1 VNLNLH
7 KHVVRG
13 AIAMKFSYAL
23 RSAQSAAL
31 LGFVALGLTSTSAF
45 ATTQTTTFAVT
56 ATVQGSCTISATAL
70 SFGAYTGTALPG
82 TSTISVN
89 CTGGTTYNVG
99 LNPGGATGATV
110 TTRKMTGQFLHGS
123 LAYSLFSNAGMT
135 TNWGNTVNTD
145 TVAGTG
151 TGAAQSLTV
160 YGNIP
165 AGTAPAADGYSDTIT
180 TTITY

>member
-1 VNLNLH
+1 
-7 KHVVRG
+7 
-13 AIAMKFSYAL
+13 MKLSYAL
-23 RSAQSAAL
+23 RSAAL
-31 LGFVALGLTSTSAF
+31 LGFAVLGLTSTSAF

-56 ATVQGSCTISATAL
+56 ASVQGSCTISATGL

-99 LNPGGATGATV
+99 LNPGTSTGATV
-110 TTRKMTGQFLHGS
+110 TTRKMTGQFLNGT
-123 LAYSLFSNAGMT
+123 LAYSLFSNSGRS
-135 TNWGNTVNTD
+135 TNWGNTVGTD

-151 TGAAQSLTV
+151 SGAAQTLTV

-180 TTITY
+180 ATVTY

>member
-1 VNLNLH
+1 
-7 KHVVRG
+7 
-13 AIAMKFSYAL
+13 MKFCYAR
-23 RSAQSAAL
+23 RSALPTAI
-31 LGFVALGLTSTSAF
+31 LGFAVLAMVSAPAF

-56 ATVQGSCTISATAL
+56 ASVQGTCTISATGL

-82 TSTISVN
+82 TSTITVN

-99 LNPGGATGATV
+99 LNPGTSSGATV
-110 TTRKMTGQFLHGS
+110 TTRKMTGQYHGAT
-123 LAYSLFSNAGMT
+123 LAYSLFSNIGMT
-135 TNWGNTVNTD
+135 TNWGQTVGTD

-151 TGAAQSLTV
+151 TGVAVPLTV

-180 TTITY
+180 ATITY